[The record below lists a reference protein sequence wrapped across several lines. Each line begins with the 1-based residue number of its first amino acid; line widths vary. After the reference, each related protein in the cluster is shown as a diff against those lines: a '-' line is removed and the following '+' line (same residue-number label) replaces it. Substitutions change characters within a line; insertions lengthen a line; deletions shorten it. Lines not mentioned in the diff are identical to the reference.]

1 MGATGSGKTI
11 LTALV
16 PRLYDVTDGR
26 ITLDG
31 VDLRDFTLE
40 KLRSLVATAFEEP
53 TLFSMSAREN
63 LTLGRSEAT
72 EAEIAEALGVA
83 QADFALDLP
92 WGLETRIGEQGMSLS
107 GGQRQRLALAR
118 AVLAQ
123 PRVLVLDDTLSALD
137 VHTEKLVEE
146 ALRRVLAETTG
157 LVVAHRASTVL
168 LADRVALLQRGTI
181 TDVGTHRE
189 LLDTVPAYRELLAAD
204 ADLEGARVMTTN
216 GTEQAWRGVAA
227 DGMADEEMT
236 AATSA
241 RLATRSR
248 RLLTDLLRPYSK
260 AIKWLIVIVVL
271 ENAARLS
278 IPYLVKVGI
287 DSGIPPIR
295 EDDNLE
301 PLLLIVGIVL
311 FATITQ
317 AVTRNLFLVRS
328 GIIGQDLLFEIR
340 QRVFRHFQRLSP
352 AFHDKYTSGRVIS
365 RQTSDVD
372 AIYEMLEGGFDGL
385 VTAAL
390 TLVGTAA
397 LLLFLDVKL
406 GLVALLCGPLL
417 AWLTN
422 WFRKSSAKT
431 YRVTREKVALV
442 IVHFVESMGGIRAV
456 QAFRREPRNQEIFDD
471 VNEQYRVAN
480 LAAFR
485 LVAWFMPGI
494 KLIGNVT
501 IAVVLLYGG
510 YLAYHGQVTVGVLA
524 AFLLYL
530 RQFFE
535 PMQEISQFYNTF
547 QSASAALEKLS
558 GVLEEEPGVPE
569 PTDPTPLPDPR
580 GELTFDHVDFEY
592 VAGVPVLP
600 GLDLTV
606 PAGQTLALVGTTGAG
621 KTTLAKLATR
631 FYDPTGGRVLLD
643 GVDLRQLTDETLHRA
658 IVMVTQENYL
668 FSGSIADNIRFGRPG
683 AGIEEVVEAATALGA
698 DGFIREL
705 PHGYETEV
713 SNRGGVLSA
722 GQRQLVAFA
731 RAFLADPAVLILDE
745 ATSSLDVPSERLVQK
760 ALRTILAGRTAV
772 IIAHRLST
780 VEIADRV
787 LVMEHGRIIEDGAPA
802 DLIAGG
808 EGRFSDLHQ
817 AWVDS
822 LA

>member
-1 MGATGSGKTI
+1 
-11 LTALV
+11 
-16 PRLYDVTDGR
+16 VT
-26 ITLDG
+26 T
-31 VDLRDFTLE
+31 
-40 KLRSLVATAFEEP
+40 P
-53 TLFSMSAREN
+53 T
-63 LTLGRSEAT
+63 
-72 EAEIAEALGVA
+72 
-83 QADFALDLP
+83 
-92 WGLETRIGEQGMSLS
+92 
-107 GGQRQRLALAR
+107 
-118 AVLAQ
+118 
-123 PRVLVLDDTLSALD
+123 
-137 VHTEKLVEE
+137 
-146 ALRRVLAETTG
+146 
-157 LVVAHRASTVL
+157 
-168 LADRVALLQRGTI
+168 
-181 TDVGTHRE
+181 
-189 LLDTVPAYRELLAAD
+189 
-204 ADLEGARVMTTN
+204 
-216 GTEQAWRGVAA
+216 TEQNWRGVAGDDIA
-227 DGMADEEMT
+227 GDELT
-236 AATSA
+236 DATSA

-248 RLLTDLLRPYSK
+248 RLLADLLRPYRT
-260 AIKWLIVIVVL
+260 AIKWLIGIVVI

-287 DSGIPPIR
+287 DTGIPPIR

-301 PLLLIVGIVL
+301 PLLLVVGAVL
-311 FATITQ
+311 IATITQ
-317 AVTRNLFLVRS
+317 AIARNLFLVRS
-328 GIIGQDLLFEIR
+328 GTIGQDILFEIR
-340 QRVFRHFQRLSP
+340 RRVFRHFQRLSP
-352 AFHDKYTSGRVIS
+352 AFHDSYTSGRVIS

-372 AIYEMLEGGFDGL
+372 AIYEMLESGFDGL

-390 TLVGTAA
+390 TLVGTSA
-397 LLLFLDVKL
+397 LLLFLDLKL
-406 GLVALLCGPLL
+406 GLVALLCGPFL

-422 WFRKSSAKT
+422 WFRKSSARS

-471 VNEQYRVAN
+471 VNDQYRAAN
-480 LAAFR
+480 LVAFR

-494 KLIGNVT
+494 RLIGNVT

-510 YLAYHGQVTVGVLA
+510 YLAFHGEVTVGVLA

-558 GVLEEEPGVPE
+558 GVLEEQPGVPE
-569 PTDPTPLPDPR
+569 PERPVALPDPQ
-580 GELTFDHVDFEY
+580 GAVTFDHVRFSY
-592 VAGVPVLP
+592 VEGVPVLP
-600 GLDLTV
+600 DLHLEV

-631 FYDPTGGRVLLD
+631 FYDPSDGRVLLD
-643 GVDLRQLTDETLHRA
+643 GVDLRELSDETLHRA
-658 IVMVTQENYL
+658 VVMVTQENYL

-683 AGIEEVVEAATALGA
+683 AGIEEVVEAAQALGA

-705 PHGYETEV
+705 PEGYDTQV

-745 ATSSLDVPSERLVQK
+745 ATSSLDIPSERLVQR
-760 ALRTILAGRTAV
+760 ALRTILAGRTAL

-787 LVMEHGRIIEDGAPA
+787 LVMEHGQIVEDGTPA
-802 DLIAGG
+802 ELIAGG
-808 EGRFSDLHQ
+808 EGRFSDLHD
-817 AWVDS
+817 AWVSS